1 MGNQISN
8 VLPENE
14 NRFIEEEELLIR
26 EITKTSIDLADKYQ
40 QKFLEP
46 DFCNRVSLIATNS
59 LGHFS
64 NYTLNNITYQLGI
77 VADNPE
83 LKHGLCLSIAK
94 HYVDRINLISVIVS
108 SLEYCGDRIKALITG
123 PRCRVNPNEFDPLK
137 CEGNWVEN
145 ISLPERED
153 AEGNKMNEAFFQII
167 NELHSSFIKNL
178 NQLKEVLDDLLNLD
192 INITDEQLT
201 ELSRKTQD
209 VIVSMKKD
217 CQRLY
222 LNALLTGTT
231 TPEEKQTI
239 NQLAVQNEK
248 IKQLQIDS
256 IEKKQEEANA
266 QKEMEKTLIER
277 SVGETPDTNTSV
289 NQPSV

>member
-1 MGNQISN
+1 
-8 VLPENE
+8 
-14 NRFIEEEELLIR
+14 
-26 EITKTSIDLADKYQ
+26 
-40 QKFLEP
+40 
-46 DFCNRVSLIATNS
+46 
-59 LGHFS
+59 
-64 NYTLNNITYQLGI
+64 
-77 VADNPE
+77 
-83 LKHGLCLSIAK
+83 
-94 HYVDRINLISVIVS
+94 
-108 SLEYCGDRIKALITG
+108 
-123 PRCRVNPNEFDPLK
+123 
-137 CEGNWVEN
+137 
-145 ISLPERED
+145 
-153 AEGNKMNEAFFQII
+153 MNEAFFQII

-201 ELSRKTQD
+201 ELRRKTQD

-239 NQLAVQNEK
+239 DQLTLQNEK
-248 IKQLQIDS
+248 IKQSQIDS
-256 IEKKQEEANA
+256 IEEKQKEAND
-266 QKEMEKTLIER
+266 QKEMEKILIER

>member
-1 MGNQISN
+1 
-8 VLPENE
+8 
-14 NRFIEEEELLIR
+14 
-26 EITKTSIDLADKYQ
+26 
-40 QKFLEP
+40 
-46 DFCNRVSLIATNS
+46 
-59 LGHFS
+59 
-64 NYTLNNITYQLGI
+64 
-77 VADNPE
+77 
-83 LKHGLCLSIAK
+83 
-94 HYVDRINLISVIVS
+94 
-108 SLEYCGDRIKALITG
+108 
-123 PRCRVNPNEFDPLK
+123 
-137 CEGNWVEN
+137 
-145 ISLPERED
+145 
-153 AEGNKMNEAFFQII
+153 MNEAFFQII

-201 ELSRKTQD
+201 ELRRKTQD

-239 NQLAVQNEK
+239 NELALQNEK

-277 SVGETPDTNTSV
+277 IIGNNLGNELENFNKPKLTENLT
-289 NQPSV
+289 Q